1 MRWRAAKRPPGQGP
15 TFGSLGRDDGY
26 YRWGSMEGAIEPWG
40 IFCTRMKSDII
51 TWTPQGTDE
60 LYCVRP
66 GTFSGFLML
75 FSTRNGEP
83 LAIMNDGILH
93 HLRVAAGAALGVR
106 YLARENASVV
116 GGTITKTLHGKDE
129 DTFYLEY
136 ASALKWGGHRRHI
149 YLQTNAKDKETL
161 KRYRAVGVDG
171 HHANMEVWDRKLF
184 EWINPGKNRRV
195 GWDNWVRRRAWTRPS
210 AKG

>member
-1 MRWRAAKRPPGQGP
+1 MIYLSNQNIAQLLTPKDCIDALDEAFHALARGEAASRPRTDVWVPC
-15 TFGSLGRDDGY
+15 GRDDGY

-51 TWTPQGTDE
+51 TWTPEGTDE
-60 LYCVRP
+60 LHCVQP

-83 LAIMNDGILH
+83 LAMMNDGILH

-116 GGTITKTLHGKDE
+116 GCLGSGGMAHA
-129 DTFYLEY
+129 YLPAFCAVRKISQVKVY
-136 ASALKWGGHRRHI
+136 SPTQAHR
-149 YLQTNAKDKETL
+149 
-161 KRYRAVGVDG
+161 
-171 HHANMEVWDRKLF
+171 
-184 EWINPGKNRRV
+184 
-195 GWDNWVRRRAWTRPS
+195 
-210 AKG
+210 